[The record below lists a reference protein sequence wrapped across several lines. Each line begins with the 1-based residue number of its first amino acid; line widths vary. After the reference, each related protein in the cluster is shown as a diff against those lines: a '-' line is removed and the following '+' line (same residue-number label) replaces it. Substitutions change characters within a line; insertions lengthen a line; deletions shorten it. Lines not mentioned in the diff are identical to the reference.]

1 MSHPNRTPPSPN
13 LKAKT
18 TAAAHCCPLL
28 SVKSNRACITVY
40 RPLHNAHQLSFYWE
54 GDLRI
59 LSYFL
64 NKRKELEFKLKYCW
78 PSIFDE
84 RESATNNRITDK
96 LSVLRRKW
104 GIIHSLKILR
114 RTRKLRVLL
123 VRIWNACL
131 THFRCSCQDDTFMT
145 KNALIFSDFF
155 RPILTWQDQRK
166 WCCVSFYQEGHSALV
181 QKNYQTKPWHIGTYT
196 KSFSFLWQMCTE
208 IWRSKV
214 GCF

>member
-1 MSHPNRTPPSPN
+1 MQFFW
-13 LKAKT
+13 KCY
-18 TAAAHCCPLL
+18 AASWDHLICFVFIGGLPVVETKYMQVVELETRKQHI
-28 SVKSNRACITVY
+28 VWRDF
-40 RPLHNAHQLSFYWE
+40 NAHQLSFYWE

-145 KNALIFSDFF
+145 KNALIFFWFF
-155 RPILTWQDQRK
+155 WT
-166 WCCVSFYQEGHSALV
+166 SALC
-181 QKNYQTKPWHIGTYT
+181 PSW
-196 KSFSFLWQMCTE
+196 
-208 IWRSKV
+208 
-214 GCF
+214 